1 MEIIRTDLNERLE
14 HNQKNKEFIREITSR
29 VYSVCEET
37 NFFKSKKERV
47 LRITS
52 KQKKLQERLDK
63 LTSLLEKAS
72 RIKKDL
78 VKKDTELESYVFE
91 TKRKLLKM
99 LGSEL

>member
-1 MEIIRTDLNERLE
+1 MVIIKPDLNEGLE
-14 HNQKNKEFIREITSR
+14 HTQNKKEFVREITSR
-29 VYSVCEET
+29 VYSVCEES

-52 KQKKLQERLDK
+52 KQKKLQEKLNK

-72 RIKKDL
+72 RIKRDL
-78 VKKDTELESYVFE
+78 VKKDTILESYVLE
-91 TKRKLLKM
+91 TKSKLLKM

>member
-1 MEIIRTDLNERLE
+1 MKIIRTDLNEGLE
-14 HNQKNKEFIREITSR
+14 HIQNSKEFIREITSR

-37 NFFKSKKERV
+37 IFFKSKKERV
-47 LRITS
+47 LRITD
-52 KQKKLQERLDK
+52 KQKKLQEKLER

-78 VKKDTELESYVFE
+78 VKKDTILESYVFE
-91 TKRKLLKM
+91 TKKKLLKM